1 MTTPSLD
8 SQIDALYALPLEAFT
23 AARNALAKSLK
34 GDAASVSL
42 VKSLAK
48 PTQIPWAVN
57 LLYWNDRATWT
68 RLLDA
73 GVALRTAQLAAL
85 DGRASDVRGAEA
97 AHRSAVTEAATSAA
111 RLAAQAGGAA
121 ASDPLMRML
130 EALSL
135 APEPPSTPG
144 RYTDVLQP
152 AGFEALA
159 GVSLGLLAA
168 AAVSRPSSAP
178 SAAQLDAAYRAAVAT
193 RERLAEALARAEASC
208 ALADSQVL
216 GLTGQLERAEA
227 TRASARAAA
236 ADAAGEFARAEAA
249 ERDAEQRLRNV

>member
-1 MTTPSLD
+1 MATPSLD

-57 LLYWNDRATWT
+57 LLYWNDRGTWT

-73 GVALRTAQLAAL
+73 GLALRTAQLAAL
-85 DGRASDVRGAEA
+85 EGRPSDVRVAEA
-97 AHRSAVTEAATSAA
+97 AHRSALTDAAASAA

-121 ASDPLMRML
+121 ASDPVTRML

-135 APEPPSTPG
+135 APAPPSTPG

-159 GVSLGLLAA
+159 GLSPGLLSAA
-168 AAVSRPSSAP
+168 STGRQQSAP
-178 SAAQLDAAYRAAVAT
+178 STEQLDAAYRVAVAT
-193 RERLAEALARAEASC
+193 RERLADALARAEASA
-208 ALADSQVL
+208 ALADSQVVAL
-216 GLTGQLERAEA
+216 RAQLERAEA

-236 ADAAGEFARAEAA
+236 ADAARELALAETA

>member
-57 LLYWNDRATWT
+57 LLYWNDRSTWT

-73 GVALRTAQLAAL
+73 GLALRTAQLAAL
-85 DGRASDVRGAEA
+85 EGRPSDARVAES
-97 AHRSAVTEAATSAA
+97 AHRSAITEAAASAA

-121 ASDPLMRML
+121 ASDPLTRML

-135 APEPPSTPG
+135 ASAPPSPPG

-159 GVSLGLLAA
+159 GLSRGVPATAA
-168 AAVSRPSSAP
+168 GRAPSAP
-178 SAAQLDAAYRAAVAT
+178 STEQLDAAYRLAVAT
-193 RERLAEALARAEASC
+193 RERRADALARAEASA
-208 ALADSQVL
+208 ALADSQVVAL
-216 GLTGQLERAEA
+216 RAQLERAEA

-236 ADAAGEFARAEAA
+236 ADAARELALAETA
-249 ERDAEQRLRNV
+249 ERDAEPRLRNV